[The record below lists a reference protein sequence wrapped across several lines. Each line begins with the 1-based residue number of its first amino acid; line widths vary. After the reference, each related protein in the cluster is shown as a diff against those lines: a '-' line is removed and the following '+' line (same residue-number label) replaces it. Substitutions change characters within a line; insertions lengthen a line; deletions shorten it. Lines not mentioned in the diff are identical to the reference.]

1 VTVQTYIGTLVV
13 EECCRC
19 GVAFGLTADL
29 QRVFLDDRNR
39 SFYCPNG
46 HRQHYTGKTDAQRAT
61 ERAERAEA
69 LAERRLASMYAARD
83 QAAAAERSART
94 LKGHVTRLRNRI
106 AAGLCPV
113 PSCRRN
119 FLDVKV
125 HIATEHPAWAHEHP
139 DALT

>member
-1 VTVQTYIGTLVV
+1 VTVQTYIATLAV

-19 GVAFGLTADL
+19 GVAFGIPADL
-29 QRVFLDDRNR
+29 QRAFLDDRNR
-39 SFYCPNG
+39 YFYCPNG
-46 HRQHYTGKTDAQRAT
+46 HRQHYLGKSAEQKER

-106 AAGLCPV
+106 AAGICPV

-125 HIATEHPAWAHEHP
+125 HIATEHPAWAHDHA